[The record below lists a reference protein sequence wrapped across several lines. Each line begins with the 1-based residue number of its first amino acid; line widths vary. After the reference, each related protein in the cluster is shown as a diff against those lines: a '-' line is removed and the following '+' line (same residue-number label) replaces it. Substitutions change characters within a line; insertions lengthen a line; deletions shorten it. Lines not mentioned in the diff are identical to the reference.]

1 METRQVSQMKAL
13 ELTALLNRASN
24 NAPVGEGFYA
34 IKHKPG
40 VLLVDAI
47 NRDPFIFVV
56 PDTVHEFVSKPGS
69 GTDHLRQRMLAG
81 QFFDSIEPSVVRDD
95 ERVVDVKEKM
105 MAGNGSENF
114 RALLG
119 DPDKAEQALLNIQTL
134 LEEANN
140 VFSGLS
146 RTDQNVLTDFHNPE
160 GSISLTLRNGLTA
173 TEELLDAIRPARI
186 LENQAPNF
194 EP

>member
-1 METRQVSQMKAL
+1 METRKVSQMKAL

-40 VLLVDAI
+40 VLLVDAM
-47 NRDPFIFVV
+47 NRDPFVFVA
-56 PDTVHEFVSKPGS
+56 PDTVHEFVSQPGS

-81 QFFDSIEPSVVRDD
+81 QFFDSLEPGVSSKLDD
-95 ERVVDVKEKM
+95 PLKVER
-105 MAGNGSENF
+105 
-114 RALLG
+114 
-119 DPDKAEQALLNIQTL
+119 ALLNIQTL

-140 VFSGLS
+140 VFGSLS
-146 RTDQNVLTDFHNPE
+146 PADQNVLTDFHNAE

-173 TEELLDAIRPARI
+173 TDELLDAIRPART
-186 LENQAPNF
+186 LENQAPDF

>member
-1 METRQVSQMKAL
+1 METRKVSQMKAL

-24 NAPVGEGFYA
+24 NAPVGEGFHA

-40 VLLVDAI
+40 VLLVDAM
-47 NRDPFIFVV
+47 NRDPFVFVA
-56 PDTVHEFVSKPGS
+56 PDTVHEFVSQPGS

-81 QFFDSIEPSVVRDD
+81 QFFESLEPGISSKLDD
-95 ERVVDVKEKM
+95 PLKVER
-105 MAGNGSENF
+105 
-114 RALLG
+114 
-119 DPDKAEQALLNIQTL
+119 ALLNIQTL

-140 VFSGLS
+140 VFGSLS
-146 RTDQNVLTDFHNPE
+146 PTDQNVLTDFHNAE

-173 TEELLDAIRPARI
+173 TDELLDAIRPART
-186 LENQAPNF
+186 LENQAPDF